1 MTRIDRGVAVTIA
14 TRIIQI
20 ICGFAGTIVTAR
32 FLGPAERGE
41 YFFVVTTALVVVQFA
56 NLGLQSSNTYRV
68 AREPQLFGALVA
80 NSIWTSVVLGIGGAL
95 IAVLVLRETS
105 LFPTS
110 SPSLLWFVVPLA
122 PAMLI
127 FMLGT
132 NLLVGASRILTFNAF
147 ETFGNITA
155 VVVLVIAGAISATA
169 GALLGATS
177 AAWAMTGVLLTWS
190 LVKMSS
196 ATLTLRADVLTSGLR
211 YAMKAYVIAVFG
223 YLVLRGN
230 VFLLQH
236 FYGAQELGYYSIAA
250 QAGDALAI
258 LPASVALVL
267 FPRLVRDAHGRWTAA
282 VRSAVVVAS
291 LLIVVCGLTAIL
303 ATPFVRVA
311 FGARY
316 APAAGVLRIMLP
328 GVFAIGT
335 STIVSQY
342 LAAVGMPRSMVAI
355 WGAAVVLV
363 FVLGRLLIPAHAGA
377 GAAAALSVTYGVV
390 LVLLSGLAWRHR
402 QGSTVYAPAAPAPDV
417 VDLPS
422 A

>member
-1 MTRIDRGVAVTIA
+1 MRVLERGVAVTIG

-20 ICGFAGTIVTAR
+20 TCGFAGTIVTAR

-56 NLGLQSSNTYRV
+56 NLGLQSTNTYRV
-68 AREPQLFGALVA
+68 AREPGLFAALVA
-80 NSIWTSVVLGIGGAL
+80 NSIWTSVVLGVGGAL
-95 IAVLVLRETS
+95 VAVLVLRETT
-105 LFPTS
+105 LFQVPA
-110 SPSLLWFVVPLA
+110 PSLLWLIVPLA
-122 PAMLI
+122 PAMLL

-132 NLLVGASRILTFNAF
+132 NLLVGAQKILTFNVF
-147 ETFGNITA
+147 ETFGNIAA
-155 VVVLVIAGAISATA
+155 VVALVIAGALSATA

-177 AAWAMTGVLLTWS
+177 SAWVATGGVLTLF
-190 LVKMSS
+190 LVRTSS
-196 ATLTLRADVLTSGLR
+196 TALRPRLDVLVSGLR
-211 YAMKAYVIAVFG
+211 YSLKAYAITLFG

-236 FYGAQELGYYSIAA
+236 FYGARELGYYSIAA

-258 LPASVALVL
+258 LPTSVALVL
-267 FPRLVRDAHGRWTAA
+267 FPRLVGDARGRWSAA

-291 LLIVVCGLTAIL
+291 ILVVVCAVSAAL
-303 ATPFVRVA
+303 ATPFVKVA

-316 APAAGVLRIMLP
+316 APAADVLRIMLP

-335 STIVSQY
+335 ATIVSQY
-342 LAAVGMPRSMVAI
+342 LAAVGMPRAMVTV

-363 FVLGRLLIPAHAGA
+363 FGLGRLLIPSHAGA
-377 GAAAALSVTYGVV
+377 GAAAALSATYGVV

-402 QGSTVYAPAAPAPDV
+402 GAHPSEARGPAPPDV
-417 VDLPS
+417 ADTPT